1 MTVKH
6 LIRELQKCNK
16 DAIVVMDANGSWT
29 NIEVVHIKNKDLVE
43 LQEQND
49 YREEDDAFCEDD
61 FYEDDFYED
70 DFDE

>member
-16 DAIVVMDANGSWT
+16 DAIVVMETNGSWT
-29 NIEVVHIKNKDLVE
+29 NIEVVHINNKDLVE

-61 FYEDDFYED
+61 FYEDDF
-70 DFDE
+70 DE